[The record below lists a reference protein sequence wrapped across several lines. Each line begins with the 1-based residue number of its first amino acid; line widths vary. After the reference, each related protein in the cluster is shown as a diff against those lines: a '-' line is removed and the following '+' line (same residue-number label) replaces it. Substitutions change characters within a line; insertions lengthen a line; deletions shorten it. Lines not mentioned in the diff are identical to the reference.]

1 MVKALDDQPNLSPPI
16 PMLRW
21 KQDYAG
27 FSYSY
32 DKGRDVLFIHET
44 PKRPA
49 VSLDVAGYVWIR
61 FDPETGEV
69 VGVEIEDFEKVF
81 LVKFPE
87 MAVGW
92 EQVKPAILKRF
103 KKHDRFSDYL
113 SLLMNYIKSIL
124 EHRPPQ
130 LAFR

>member
-1 MVKALDDQPNLSPPI
+1 MVKALDDQPDLSPPI
-16 PMLRW
+16 PKLHW
-21 KQDYAG
+21 KQDYTG

-32 DKGRDVLFIHET
+32 DKGRDAFFIHDT

-92 EQVKPAILKRF
+92 ERVKPTILKRF
-103 KKHDRFSDYL
+103 KKQDRLSDYL
-113 SLLMNYIKSIL
+113 SLLMNYIKNIL
-124 EHRPPQ
+124 EQQPPQ

>member
-16 PMLRW
+16 PKLRW
-21 KQDYAG
+21 KQDYTG

-32 DKGRDVLFIHET
+32 DKGRDVLFIHDT

-69 VGVEIEDFEKVF
+69 VGAEIEDFEKVF

-92 EQVKPAILKRF
+92 ERVKPTILKRF
-103 KKHDRFSDYL
+103 KKQDRPSDYL
-113 SLLMNYIKSIL
+113 SLLMYYIKSIL
-124 EHRPPQ
+124 EQRPPQ
-130 LAFR
+130 RAVS